1 METVRFC
8 DTLNFDD
15 GSIEIKYKGVPLRED
30 SNENEVRRML
40 RDFVDNHKH
49 DDMLENVTIL
59 RTIFRDYMEVSLDV
73 YFCDK
78 NGSEF
83 VQYDKSQPLF
93 LFKKVYKKFDGY
105 NTKEVTV
112 EYNTKDGISLNYSHS
127 DMTIVFPNKRS
138 TVTKEIDNIMQYI
151 DTLLTEVKA
160 ITLNDDDKALIEIYK
175 LFYKENP
182 DFSSKDI
189 NVKVQTMMSILA
201 GFNVTLDCD
210 YSFSLM
216 TKLKMPFSLKLE
228 EMVQKMYSF
237 GVVDEVKDNVKL
249 AEEPKKIIE
258 IVGNSI
264 RESISDEDNMNEAL
278 ITISKVIHASRYNLS
293 SDVDIS
299 EIAEFTNRSVDDVE
313 VSVQL
318 VKRIEHKINKEN

>member
-1 METVRFC
+1 METVKFSE
-8 DTLNFDD
+8 TLNFDD
-15 GSIEIKYKGVPLRED
+15 GSIEIKYEGVPLRKDIDE
-30 SNENEVRRML
+30 EEVRSMI

-49 DDMLENVTIL
+49 DNMLENVTIL
-59 RTIFRDYMEVSLDV
+59 RTILRDYREEALKVC
-73 YFCDK
+73 FCNK
-78 NGSEF
+78 NGSETIDYTHIYGTGLTNWF
-83 VQYDKSQPLF
+83 S
-93 LFKKVYKKFDGY
+93 FKKDSQNFKIKYDSVLGL
-105 NTKEVTV
+105 E
-112 EYNTKDGISLNYSHS
+112 LNYYDEFGNIKKYTDDLS
-127 DMTIVFPNKRS
+127 
-138 TVTKEIDNIMQYI
+138 NIMKYI
-151 DTLLTEVKA
+151 SDLFNVGP
-160 ITLNDDDKALIEIYK
+160 IVINDNDKALIEIYK

-189 NVKVQTMMSILA
+189 NIKVQTMMSILA

-228 EMVQKMYSF
+228 EMVQKMYPF

-264 RESISDEDNMNEAL
+264 RDTISLEDDMNEAL

-293 SDVDIS
+293 SKADIR
-299 EIAEFTNRSVDDVE
+299 EIAEFTSRSVDDVE
-313 VSVQL
+313 ASVQL

>member
-1 METVRFC
+1 MKK
-8 DTLNFDD
+8 
-15 GSIEIKYKGVPLRED
+15 IEFR
-30 SNENEVRRML
+30 EVRNFESGAVEFRGEYIPL
-40 RDFVDNHKH
+40 KNDINEDEINCIIRNYLESHKCNN
-49 DDMLENVTIL
+49 MLENVTAL
-59 RTIFRDYMEVSLDV
+59 RTILSDCQEKLLVISYEDEKCKETVKYDYTKLF
-73 YFCDK
+73 YFEMSKKGATKFENDK
-78 NGSEF
+78 YTLKYDSDSGIDIEYYSDEDILEYSK
-83 VQYDKSQPLF
+83 VQDF
-93 LFKKVYKKFDGY
+93 
-105 NTKEVTV
+105 
-112 EYNTKDGISLNYSHS
+112 
-127 DMTIVFPNKRS
+127 
-138 TVTKEIDNIMQYI
+138 TKEIKSIMEHI
-151 DTLLTEVKA
+151 KMISNAKSVTLFDE
-160 ITLNDDDKALIEIYK
+160 DKELIEIYK

-201 GFNVTLDCD
+201 EFGITLDCD

-228 EMVQKMYSF
+228 EMVKKMYPF
-237 GVVDEVKDNVKL
+237 GVVDEVQDNIKL
-249 AEEPKKIIE
+249 AEEPRKIIG
-258 IVGNSI
+258 IVGDSV
-264 RESISDEDNMNEAL
+264 RDAISLEDDMNEAL

>member
-1 METVRFC
+1 METVKFSE
-8 DTLNFDD
+8 TLNFDD
-15 GSIEIKYKGVPLRED
+15 GSIEIKYEGVPLRKDIDE
-30 SNENEVRRML
+30 EEVRSMI

-49 DDMLENVTIL
+49 DNMLENVTIL
-59 RTIFRDYMEVSLDV
+59 RTILRDYREESLKV
-73 YFCDK
+73 CFCNK
-78 NGSEF
+78 NGSETVDYTHIYGTGLANWF
-83 VQYDKSQPLF
+83 SFRKDSQNFKIKYDSVLG
-93 LFKKVYKKFDGY
+93 L
-105 NTKEVTV
+105 E
-112 EYNTKDGISLNYSHS
+112 LNYHDEFGNIKKYTDDLS
-127 DMTIVFPNKRS
+127 DIMKYISDLSNVGPIVIN
-138 TVTKEIDNIMQYI
+138 DN
-151 DTLLTEVKA
+151 
-160 ITLNDDDKALIEIYK
+160 DKALIEIYK

-182 DFSSKDI
+182 DFSSKNI

-264 RESISDEDNMNEAL
+264 RKSISDEDNMNEAL
-278 ITISKVIHASRYNLS
+278 ITISKIIHASRYNLS
-293 SDVDIS
+293 SDADIR

-313 VSVQL
+313 ASRQL